1 MIKEAIHKLVL
12 GQNLDTEETEQVM
25 GEIMSGKATNA
36 QISTF
41 LTALRIKGE
50 TVEEITACAKVMRD
64 MAVRL
69 QTNGDVLEI
78 VGTGGDEVGTFN
90 ISTTSAF
97 VISAGGVSVAKHGN
111 RRVSSGSGAADVL
124 EKLGAKIT
132 ITAEQ
137 SEQVLNDCGFA
148 FMFAPDYHSSM
159 KYAAPVRKEIG
170 IRTIFNI
177 LGPLTN
183 PAFATMQLMGVY
195 DDSLVKP
202 MAEVLKNLGIKAGM
216 VVCGDHKLDEATVT
230 GDNLVCEIKNGEIK
244 EYTINA
250 ESLGFKKAALEDI
263 IGGTPDENA
272 QIARDILS
280 GKLTGAKRDTVVLN
294 SALCFYIADKAK
306 TVEDGIKLA
315 QEMIDSGKAYKRLE
329 KYIAL
334 TNKY

>member
-1 MIKEAIHKLVL
+1 
-12 GQNLDTEETEQVM
+12 M
-25 GEIMSGKATNA
+25 GGEATNA
-36 QISTF
+36 QISAF

-50 TVEEITACAKVMRD
+50 TVDEITACARVMRD

-69 QTNGDVLEI
+69 KTNGDVLEI

-97 VISAGGVSVAKHGN
+97 VIAAGEVTVAKHGN
-111 RRVSSGSGAADVL
+111 RSVSSKSGAADVL

-137 SEQVLNDCGFA
+137 NEKVLNDCGFA
-148 FMFAPDYHSSM
+148 FMFAPGYHSSM

-170 IRTIFNI
+170 IRTVFNV

-195 DDSLVKP
+195 EDSLVKP
-202 MAEVLKNLGIKAGM
+202 MAQVLKNLGIKFGM

-244 EYTINA
+244 EYTINPETFGFNKA
-250 ESLGFKKAALEDI
+250 SL
-263 IGGTPDENA
+263 
-272 QIARDILS
+272 
-280 GKLTGAKRDTVVLN
+280 
-294 SALCFYIADKAK
+294 
-306 TVEDGIKLA
+306 
-315 QEMIDSGKAYKRLE
+315 
-329 KYIAL
+329 
-334 TNKY
+334 

>member
-12 GQNLDTEETEQVM
+12 RENLNTDETEQVM
-25 GEIMSGKATNA
+25 SEIMSGKATNA
-36 QISTF
+36 QISAF

-50 TVEEITACAKVMRD
+50 TVDEITACARVMRD
-64 MAVRL
+64 MAVKFE
-69 QTNGDVLEI
+69 TNGDVLEI

-97 VISAGGVSVAKHGN
+97 VISVGGVSVAKHGN
-111 RRVSSGSGAADVL
+111 RSVSSKSGAADVL

-148 FMFAPDYHSSM
+148 FMFAPCYHSSM
-159 KYAAPVRKEIG
+159 KYAAPVRKELG
-170 IRTIFNI
+170 IRTVFNV

-183 PAFATMQLMGVY
+183 PASASMQLMGIY

-202 MAEVLKNLGIKAGM
+202 MAQVLKNLGVKSGM
-216 VVCGDHKLDEATVT
+216 VVCGDHRLDEATVT

-250 ESLGFKKAALEDI
+250 EDFGLKKAALEDI
-263 IGGTPDENA
+263 VGGTPDENA

-294 SALCFYIADKAK
+294 AALCFYIADKAK
-306 TVEDGIKLA
+306 TLRDGIRLA
-315 QEMIDSGKAYKRLE
+315 QKMIDSGKAYKCLE